1 MPAVGLP
8 FDPADR
14 WDSILR
20 CYATLDRRRDGTWFP
35 RATPLDWEMLK
46 RQMLAESG
54 GDPDAVSPVG
64 AKGLT
69 QFMDQTWK
77 EWETNEFGPDIPPNR
92 HVSVFDP
99 EDSIRAQA
107 DVMQWLM
114 GVFKGDAA
122 KALGAFNW
130 GIGNLW
136 KCLEKHGDQ
145 WRDFLPL
152 ETQHY
157 LRKILVG

>member
-1 MPAVGLP
+1 MNPQ
-8 FDPADR
+8 DR
-14 WDSILR
+14 YDSMWQ
-20 CYATLDRRRDGTWFP
+20 CYSEWDRRRDGSWFQ
-35 RATPLDWEMLK
+35 RQTPLDWRLLK
-46 RQMLAESG
+46 AQGIAESNL
-54 GDPDAVSPVG
+54 DPDAVSPVG

-69 QFMDQTWK
+69 QFMDATWK
-77 EWETNEFGPDIPPNR
+77 EWETNEFGPAIPPNR

-114 GVFKGDAA
+114 GVFKGDPA
-122 KALGAFNW
+122 KALSAFNW

-152 ETQHY
+152 ETKQY
-157 LRKILVG
+157 LEKILAR

>member
-1 MPAVGLP
+1 MSLP
-8 FDPADR
+8 FNPAGR
-14 WDSILR
+14 FDSLLE
-20 CYATLDRRRDGTWFP
+20 CFALLDRRRDGTWFA
-35 RATPLDWEMLK
+35 RATPLDWELLK

-69 QFMDQTWK
+69 QFMDATWK

-99 EDSIRAQA
+99 EDAIRAQA
-107 DVMQWLM
+107 DVMQWLL

-122 KALGAFNW
+122 KALAGYNW
-130 GIGNLW
+130 GIGNLQR
-136 KCLEKHGDQ
+136 CLTKHGDQ
-145 WRDFLPL
+145 WREFLPL
-152 ETQHY
+152 ETTRY
-157 LRKILVG
+157 MEKILA

>member
-1 MPAVGLP
+1 MSPLP
-8 FDPADR
+8 FNPADR
-14 WDSILR
+14 WDSLLR
-20 CYATLDRRRDGTWFP
+20 CYAALDRRRDGTWFA
-35 RATPLDWEMLK
+35 RAPTLDWELLK

-77 EWETNEFGPDIPPNR
+77 EWETNEFGPVIPPNR
-92 HVSVFDP
+92 HISVFDP
-99 EDSIRAQA
+99 EDAIRAQA
-107 DVMQWLM
+107 DVMAWLL

-122 KALGAFNW
+122 KALSAYNF
-130 GIGNLW
+130 GIGNVQKL
-136 KCLEKHGDQ
+136 LAKHGDQ

-152 ETQHY
+152 ETRRY
-157 LRKILVG
+157 LEKILAR